1 MKSLQERPV
10 MALSRLL
17 GVNKLVPGAAGCS
30 RQGQSNH
37 CSSGGEDHL
46 GIALF
51 CQMITPCWFH
61 YNQVK
66 EGMDLKEAEVG
77 LGMGSSQSA
86 GIAEGLLIVASLIVA
101 SLWIERYAAR
111 YARYA
116 SLAEGLHNSLASFW
130 TEKEVKGHMTD
141 ELKYTVFFPSENKH
155 RCLAFVF
162 KFKSRHKSGTLS
174 RWQASQ
180 RLIVEQSLRRTIS
193 VVTYREGLSN

>member
-10 MALSRLL
+10 MAFSRLL

-51 CQMITPCWFH
+51 WTCCQMITPCWFH

-77 LGMGSSQSA
+77 LGIGSSQSA

-116 SLAEGLHNSLASFW
+116 SLAEGLHNYLASFW
-130 TEKEVKGHMTD
+130 TEKEVNGHV
-141 ELKYTVFFPSENKH
+141 LKYTVFFPSENKH
-155 RCLAFVF
+155 RCFCF
-162 KFKSRHKSGTLS
+162 
-174 RWQASQ
+174 
-180 RLIVEQSLRRTIS
+180 
-193 VVTYREGLSN
+193 

>member
-10 MALSRLL
+10 MTFSRLL

-30 RQGQSNH
+30 RHGQSNH

-51 CQMITPCWFH
+51 WTCCQMITPCWFH

-77 LGMGSSQSA
+77 FGIGSSQSA

-116 SLAEGLHNSLASFW
+116 RWVQEHSTVQKICQPCQVRQKICQPCQVSTRTRCC
-130 TEKEVKGHMTD
+130 TEDIPAM
-141 ELKYTVFFPSENKH
+141 PSEYKNT
-155 RCLAFVF
+155 VMY
-162 KFKSRHKSGTLS
+162 
-174 RWQASQ
+174 
-180 RLIVEQSLRRTIS
+180 RRYAIHATW
-193 VVTYREGLSN
+193 V